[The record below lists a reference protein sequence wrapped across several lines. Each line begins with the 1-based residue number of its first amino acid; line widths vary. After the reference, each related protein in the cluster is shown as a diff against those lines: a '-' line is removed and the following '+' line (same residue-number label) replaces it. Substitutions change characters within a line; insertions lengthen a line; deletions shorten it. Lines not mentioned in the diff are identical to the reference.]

1 MNICS
6 TYKHVQ
12 SGINQNENL
21 CIDDIVLSKDPDLPR
36 NEWKLARVIEAKH
49 SDDGLVRSVKLRMA
63 DDSIDKSG
71 KRTRKPMEL
80 ERPVHKLVLLLE
92 RETW

>member
-1 MNICS
+1 METRPKWN
-6 TYKHVQ
+6 KPKR
-12 SGINQNENL
+12 NL
-21 CIDDIVLSKDPDLPR
+21 RVDDIVLSKDPDLPR

-71 KRTRKPMEL
+71 KQTHKPSSQTSSFTRE
-80 ERPVHKLVLLLE
+80 
-92 RETW
+92 